1 MLGEESTRQE
11 AIKTDAQGFME
22 NEVAAK
28 KGGKAAGKAL
38 DAYEKETGLEVVT
51 DQNYLKQIEQTKQ
64 NKHLKK
70 G

>member
-1 MLGEESTRQE
+1 MTNLELIFSMLGEESTRQE

-38 DAYEKETGLEVVT
+38 NA
-51 DQNYLKQIEQTKQ
+51 
-64 NKHLKK
+64 
-70 G
+70 